1 MADAIAKEMNFY
13 TFSMLLTIASNLGY
27 HFCQKSIDS
36 KAPPFLSLA
45 VTYGV
50 GLSATIAAMVL
61 FPSLNGA
68 ESWRGFARIGWAS
81 YALGIALVGLELG
94 FLLVYRAG
102 WKLSLAALYS
112 NIGVTLLLIP
122 IGMYFYRE
130 ELNSSKVTGVLFS
143 LVGLWLLG
151 KK

>member
-1 MADAIAKEMNFY
+1 MNLY
-13 TFSMLLTIASNLGY
+13 TFSMLLTVASNLGY

-36 KAPPFLSLA
+36 KVPPFLSLA
-45 VTYGV
+45 VTYAV
-50 GLSATIAAMVL
+50 GFSATILAMALV
-61 FPSLNGA
+61 PSLNGV
-68 ESWRGFARIGWAS
+68 EGWKGISRIGWAS
-81 YALGIALVGLELG
+81 YALGFALVGLELG

-122 IGMYFYRE
+122 IGLYYYRE
-130 ELNSSKVTGVLFS
+130 ELNTTRVAGIVCS
-143 LVGLWLLG
+143 LIGLWLLG